1 MTTHEEKKKR
11 IKKLRGIQWLMSA
24 AGVIIIAWGLWEV
37 ACLFM
42 DYRWKET
49 TNDAQIEQYLSPVNL
64 RASGYIKKIYFTEH
78 QHVKKGDTLLI
89 LDDREYKI
97 RVMEAEA
104 ALKDAMAGANVI
116 GATIDRTQTT
126 ASVYDA
132 SISEIEV
139 RIDTSLTPDTAA
151 FRWRSV
157 ASKRFCKA
165 CNSVSICSSWMGATA
180 FRSTRLA

>member
-64 RASGYIKKIYFTEH
+64 RASGY
-78 QHVKKGDTLLI
+78 TLFPLPNGSI
-89 LDDREYKI
+89 QRERITRMK
-97 RVMEAEA
+97 AE
-104 ALKDAMAGANVI
+104 
-116 GATIDRTQTT
+116 
-126 ASVYDA
+126 
-132 SISEIEV
+132 
-139 RIDTSLTPDTAA
+139 
-151 FRWRSV
+151 
-157 ASKRFCKA
+157 
-165 CNSVSICSSWMGATA
+165 
-180 FRSTRLA
+180 

>member
-132 SISEIEV
+132 SIS
-139 RIDTSLTPDTAA
+139 A
-151 FRWRSV
+151 FLEKQIGCPVKYVSV
-157 ASKRFCKA
+157 GPERDSIVKR
-165 CNSVSICSSWMGATA
+165 
-180 FRSTRLA
+180 